1 MFNRISFAVV
11 LLAVCI
17 VMAGVIISA
26 GYSNFGNNDPE
37 IYSLSTFALG
47 TGLLISIIIVLG
59 IVISMIKSNK
69 NNKRK

>member
-26 GYSNFGNNDPE
+26 GYSNMGKNDPT
-37 IYSLSTFALG
+37 IYSLSTFAIVV
-47 TGLLISIIIVLG
+47 GLLISIVIVLG
-59 IVISMIKSNK
+59 LVISMVKSGK
-69 NNKRK
+69 KRK